1 MSHNNNLLFY
11 KHNFYSD
18 ISSVKT
24 IEVEYNKLYY
34 NSIKDIYKINQKPLT
49 ISDQK
54 YIQYPLDISND
65 FLKSLFFSKT
75 LLFDNNDNRYQTHDD
90 SYLTASY
97 KMEKILEIDKKFD
110 QINHF
115 RQKYNIEN
123 NEFYKFFNEI
133 NNPNTKNIR
142 TISKNP
148 TQKTELADDTVII
161 NNSEI
166 NIINVIEQK
175 ALEYLSDAKDS
186 EARANARMSV
196 RKADAAVQR
205 ARVVRAAEEAAR
217 AEAAKK

>member
-196 RKADAAVQR
+196 READAAVQR
-205 ARVVRAAEEAAR
+205 GRAARAAEEAAR